1 MAKWLNGTVIENRR
15 WTEDLTSLKIEAALG
30 AFNAG
35 QFVRV
40 GIEIDGEIVARPY
53 SLVNSP
59 SEPALEILFNIV
71 PEGPLSP
78 RLFELQQGDEVK
90 VASNPAGFLTVNEA
104 PDVANLWMMATGTA
118 IGPFLSILKGDEVW
132 QRFERVILTY
142 SVRTSRELAYSN
154 QIAALVESHSE
165 QLCFIPIITRED
177 VTNALSIRIPQAIT
191 GGELETRAGVSLSAE
206 NSHVMMCGSTDMI
219 RDVSDVL
226 EARGMHKH
234 RRREPGHY
242 TSEKYH

>member
-1 MAKWLNGTVIENRR
+1 MSKWLNGTVLENQP
-15 WTEDLTSLKIEAALG
+15 WTDELTSLKIQAPLG
-30 AFNAG
+30 KFNAG

-40 GIEIDGEIVARPY
+40 GLEVDGEIIARPY

-59 SEPALEILFNIV
+59 SEPTLEILFNIV

-78 RLFELQQGDEVK
+78 RLFQLQQGDDIL
-90 VASNPAGFLTVNEA
+90 VATNPAGFLTVSEV

-118 IGPFLSILKGDEVW
+118 IGPFLSILRGDEVW
-132 QRFERVILTY
+132 QRFERVVLTY
-142 SVRTSRELAYSN
+142 SVRTAQEQAYSE
-154 QIAALVESHSE
+154 QIAALMAAHDK

-177 VTNALSIRIPQAIT
+177 IPDTLRIRIPQAIT
-191 GGELETRAGVSLSAE
+191 SGELESRAGVSLSAD

-219 RDVSDVL
+219 RDVSEVL
-226 EARGMHKH
+226 EARGMRKH

-242 TSEKYH
+242 TTEKYH

>member
-1 MAKWLNGTVIENRR
+1 MAKWLNGTVLENRR
-15 WTEDLTSLKIEAALG
+15 WSKDLTSLKIDAALG
-30 AFNAG
+30 QFNPG

-40 GIEIDGEIVARPY
+40 GLEIDGEIVARPY

-78 RLFELQQGDEVK
+78 RLFDLQQGDDVL
-90 VASNPAGFLTVNEA
+90 VAANPAGFLTVNEV
-104 PDVANLWMMATGTA
+104 PDVSCLWMMATGTA
-118 IGPFLSILKGDEVW
+118 IGPFLSILKGEEVW

-142 SVRTSRELAYSN
+142 SVRTAQQQAYSSL
-154 QIAALVESHSE
+154 ISKLAGSHSR

-177 VTNALSIRIPQAIT
+177 YADTLRIRIPKAISS
-191 GGELETRAGVSLSAE
+191 GELESRAGVALSAE
-206 NSHVMMCGSTDMI
+206 NSHVMMCGSAGMI
-219 RDVSDVL
+219 RDLSSVL
-226 EARGMHKH
+226 EARGMQKH

-242 TSEKYH
+242 TIEKYH